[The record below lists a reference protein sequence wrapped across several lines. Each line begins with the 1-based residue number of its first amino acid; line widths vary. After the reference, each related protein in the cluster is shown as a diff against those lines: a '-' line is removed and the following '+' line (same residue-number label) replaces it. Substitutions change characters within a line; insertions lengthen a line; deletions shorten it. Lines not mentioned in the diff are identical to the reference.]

1 MSDLQIQRAIGVSG
15 LIMGI
20 LVVVTI
26 PLYFIYSGPPP
37 VWNVLTRSLLSLL
50 FCAFMIIFI
59 SGLGCLIRRADS
71 SLDWVASI
79 VYGSGMLFIGLSFV
93 SIAHE
98 AGVVFGAPDGSL
110 DPTTDG
116 TLAHANILIH
126 GSIKRLLTVVMLV
139 FAGYAIHRA
148 QLFSAWVGW
157 SAYCVAFCNLLFI
170 PSLFFGTDVTK
181 FYSAHGWGN
190 SALVGGLL
198 GYWIVAVGIASFKRR
213 T

>member
-1 MSDLQIQRAIGVSG
+1 MSDLQIRRVIGISG
-15 LIMGI
+15 LLMGL

-59 SGLGCLIRRADS
+59 SGLSCLIRRADS
-71 SLDWVASI
+71 SLDWVASTI
-79 VYGSGMLFIGLSFV
+79 YGSGMLFIGLSLV

-116 TLAHANILIH
+116 ALAHANILIH

-148 QLFSAWVGW
+148 QLLSAWVGW
-157 SAYCVAFCNLLFI
+157 SAYFVAACNLLFV
-170 PSLFFGTDVTK
+170 PALFFGTDVTK

-198 GYWIVAVGIASFKRR
+198 GYWIVAVAIDSFKRR